1 MGQRRIDSHAFCAVV
16 SLVGFKE
23 TTPCDAFK
31 ESTKLQL
38 GFKER
43 ARCGF
48 FETKREAKEIGCL
61 AWFQRNHTMGDIVEV
76 VSNTIKKV
84 WFR

>member
-1 MGQRRIDSHAFCAVV
+1 MVRMVSKKPQLAFKESTRRIDSHAFCAVV

-23 TTPCDAFK
+23 TTLCDAFK
-31 ESTKLQL
+31 ESTKPQLGFKERLASL

-48 FETKREAKEIGCL
+48 FETKREAKEMGCL
-61 AWFQRNHTMGDIVEV
+61 NWY
-76 VSNTIKKV
+76 
-84 WFR
+84 